1 MGRGSGGVAQ
11 FKGKSLTAEQSQA
24 IIGYSYRQI
33 RKAIEE
39 GKSTENAEKTYAK
52 QLRKIPTDILTKR
65 HERDLYNAFLLDG
78 KQGELAK
85 VTYQTYDKI
94 ELLERQELMRRDPKK
109 YDDAWVANAFAK
121 ARKKAKGK

>member
-52 QLRKIPTDILTKR
+52 QLRKIPTDILAKR
-65 HERDLYNAFLLDG
+65 QERDLYNAFMLDG
-78 KQGELAK
+78 KPGELAK

-94 ELLERQELMRRDPKK
+94 ELLERKELMRRDPKK
-109 YDDAWVANAFAK
+109 YDADWVMNAFAK
-121 ARKKAKGK
+121 ARKKAGK